1 MALVMSA
8 VSAFGWRPLH
18 PIVIVLL
25 EELILAIGALL
36 LAAVVII
43 WQLNRLLAPV
53 YQRVPFAQA
62 VVQGCTVGLFVGFAM
77 RIFLFRL

>member
-18 PIVIVLL
+18 PIVIVLP
-25 EELILAIGALL
+25 EELILAVGVLLVAAL
-36 LAAVVII
+36 VII
-43 WQLNRLLAPV
+43 AQLNRLLAPV
-53 YQRVPFAQA
+53 YQRVAFAQA